1 MSSNNHTL
9 EITFNNNCLDFRS
22 KIASLVTDH
31 SNLIFHA
38 YNESHYKEK
47 KKAYKLKGGYSA
59 RLTPFALYKDDI
71 HTIPFYSESN
81 DCTVDNIK
89 EILNRYCND

>member
-1 MSSNNHTL
+1 MSIEPTL
-9 EITFNNNCLDFRS
+9 EITFNDDCEDFKS
-22 KIASLVTDH
+22 KIANLVTNYP
-31 SNLIFHA
+31 NLIFHA
-38 YNESHYKEK
+38 YNEWHYKEK

-59 RLTPFALYKDDI
+59 RMAPFALFKDNT
-71 HTIPFYSESN
+71 HTIPFYSESD

>member
-1 MSSNNHTL
+1 MIL
-9 EITFNNNCLDFRS
+9 EIAFNDNCLDF
-22 KIASLVTDH
+22 KKQVDALVEEFPV
-31 SNLIFHA
+31 LEYGA

-59 RLTPFALYKDDI
+59 RETPFALYRDNT

-81 DCTVDNIK
+81 DCTLDNIK

>member
-1 MSSNNHTL
+1 MPDKEATL
-9 EITFNNNCLDFRS
+9 EITFNSVCEDFRS
-22 KIASLVTDH
+22 KIANLVTNYP
-31 SNLIFHA
+31 NLTFYA

-59 RLTPFALYKDDI
+59 RETPFALFKDNV

-81 DCTVDNIK
+81 DCTLDNIK

>member
-1 MSSNNHTL
+1 MLDKEAIL
-9 EITFNNNCLDFRS
+9 EITFNNDCLDFRS
-22 KIASLVTDH
+22 EIANLVTNYP
-31 SNLIFHA
+31 NLIFHT

-59 RLTPFALYKDDI
+59 RLTPFALFKDNT

-81 DCTVDNIK
+81 DCTLDNIK

>member
-1 MSSNNHTL
+1 MIL
-9 EITFNNNCLDFRS
+9 ELAFNNNCLDL
-22 KIASLVTDH
+22 KKQIDNLVQ
-31 SNLIFHA
+31 SFINLEYKA

-71 HTIPFYSESN
+71 HVIPFYSESN
-81 DCTVDNIK
+81 DCNLDNIK